1 VSTNQ
6 SHQALNDTVIANG
19 YCVGCGACAVPEDSP
34 FTIGMDEYGQYQSR
48 MNASNVFAKTE
59 SDYEKLCPFGATAPN
74 EDEIA
79 KQHFAET
86 CDHNT
91 QVGYYKGVY
100 AGHVTEGE
108 FRNRGSSGG
117 MGTWVLN
124 ELLDQGLVDYIIH
137 VKSDVDGGDLNNIP
151 FEYHVSKTLEETQQ
165 GGKSRYYPIELSEV
179 LKTVRNQP
187 GRYAVVGLPC
197 FIKSIRLL
205 QAQDP
210 IIAERVK
217 YCVGLVCGHLKSARY
232 AESLAW
238 QMGIA
243 PPDLKAIDF
252 RIKDP
257 SQPANRYSTYAK
269 GTSGEKVVP
278 TNQLFGA
285 DWGAGAFKYKA
296 CDFCDDVFAETA
308 DVVLGDA
315 WLPEYVQD
323 SDGTNVVVTRSDDL
337 QRLII
342 NARSEGRLKLDDL
355 SVEKAAQSQDAGLRH
370 RKVAIGYRLYREKSK
385 GNWVPTKRTSP
396 DENLRPRHER
406 RKQVY
411 RTELRA
417 LSHESF
423 ASALK
428 ARQLDVYLEEM
439 APLYSEYQKYRIS
452 QGEKL
457 KVYFKQKVRK
467 LLPAKIV
474 ELLKCWMRR

>member
-1 VSTNQ
+1 M
-6 SHQALNDTVIANG
+6 
-19 YCVGCGACAVPEDSP
+19 PEQSP
-34 FTIGMDEYGQYQSR
+34 FKIIMDDYGQYQSTLKDTK
-48 MNASNVFAKTE
+48 VFATTQH
-59 SDYEKLCPFGATAPN
+59 DYEELCPFGLGASD

-79 KQHFAET
+79 KQHFSET
-86 CDHNT
+86 CEHNN
-91 QVGYYKGVY
+91 QVGYYNGVF

-108 FRNRGSSGG
+108 FRKQGSSGG

-124 ELLDQGLVDYIIH
+124 ELLAKGLVDYVVH
-137 VKSDVDGGDLNNIP
+137 VKSETSDEDLNNIA
-151 FEYHVSKTLEETQQ
+151 FKYQVSESLEETQQ

-179 LKTVRNQP
+179 LKIVRSQP

-210 IIAERVK
+210 ILAERVQ
-217 YCVGLVCGHLKSARY
+217 YCVGLVCGHLKSAHY
-232 AESLAW
+232 AQSLAW

-243 PPDLKAIDF
+243 PQELEGIDF

-269 GTSGEKVVP
+269 GSSGEKVVP

-323 SDGTNVVVTRSDDL
+323 SYGTNVVVTRNQDIR
-337 QRLII
+337 QLIV
-342 NARSEGRLKLDDL
+342 NARTEGRLEMDDL
-355 SVEKAAQSQDAGLRH
+355 GVEKAVQSQGAGLRH
-370 RKVAIGYRLYREKSK
+370 RKVAIGYRIHREQVA
-385 GNWVPTKRTSP
+385 NAWVPIKRTGPAKTLSP
-396 DENLRPRHER
+396 RYEMKRQRLRT
-406 RKQVY
+406 K
-411 RTELRA
+411 LRA

-423 ASALK
+423 LNAKMTGNLSDYLGTMKPVYSLYSRQGRSFFRRVLSFAKRKLK
-428 ARQLDVYLEEM
+428 AL
-439 APLYSEYQKYRIS
+439 
-452 QGEKL
+452 
-457 KVYFKQKVRK
+457 
-467 LLPAKIV
+467 
-474 ELLKCWMRR
+474 